1 MLFTDGPLSTIDH
14 LAEYEVEVRQV
25 GASEGINLDAKL
37 LLAQVEMGLELQA
50 SYPDLIL
57 EQVAVTPPLRLWHIF
72 HTLAIVYRDAFNRRR
87 NDKYQPKWTEYQELA
102 KTAAGQYRSIGIGI
116 VMSPL
121 AAPTVP
127 ALAGVAGGALD
138 AAVYVVHATWVNSGG
153 QESAPSPATSISLA
167 AAQLLQ
173 VTPPEAPPLAL
184 GWFPYVGEQ
193 RQVSEALA
201 PGTPWTMPTG
211 GLISGPALP
220 TGQVPTYY
228 RPQPHILHRG

>member
-25 GASEGINLDAKL
+25 GAAEGINLDAKL

-57 EQVAVTPPLRLWHIF
+57 EQVVVTPPLRLWHIF

-116 VMSPL
+116 ALSPL
-121 AAPTVP
+121 AAPAVP
-127 ALAGVAGGALD
+127 ALAGVAGGSLP
-138 AAVYVVHATWVNSGG
+138 AAIYVVHATWVNSGG
-153 QESAPSPATSISLA
+153 QESAPSPAVSISLPDN
-167 AAQLLQ
+167 QLLQ
-173 VTPPEAPPLAL
+173 VTPPVAPPLAL
-184 GWFPYVGEQ
+184 GWYPYVGEQ
-193 RQVSEALA
+193 RQVTDAIA
-201 PGTPWTMPTG
+201 PGTGWTMPAG
-211 GLISGPALP
+211 GPVIGPTLP
-220 TGQVPTYY
+220 VGQAPTYY
-228 RPQPHILHRG
+228 RPQPHILQRG